1 MFLKVKSE
9 LNVEPHEWVSL
20 IVQLEKHIFNRS
32 SQVIIYKSNVRE
44 LLSMFSSND
53 IIVEVISKLLNK
65 EISFQDV
72 AESKSSVF
80 LTEEKKLA
88 IKKA

>member
-1 MFLKVKSE
+1 MFLKVKHE
-9 LNVEPHEWVSL
+9 LNVEDHEWVNL

-32 SQVIIYKSNVRE
+32 QQVITYKSNVRE

-65 EISFQDV
+65 EIHFQDV
-72 AESKSSVF
+72 AETKSSVF